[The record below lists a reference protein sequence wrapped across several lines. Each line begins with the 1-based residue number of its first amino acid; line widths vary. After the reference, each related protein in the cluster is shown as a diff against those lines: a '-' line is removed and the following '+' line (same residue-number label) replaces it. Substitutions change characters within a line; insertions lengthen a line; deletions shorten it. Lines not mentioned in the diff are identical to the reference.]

1 MSVPNLE
8 LEHISTENTKII
20 GPVMSQLY
28 VYYNNNTTLYSP
40 EDLHKLHSIYEAKLN
55 LCTRKDIT
63 YYINADDLLK
73 IQSLSNDKNPLNLQI
88 IVPTDNFEGKKRKS
102 SPKESSPK
110 GGSPKLKDSTPK
122 LKDRT
127 KSESPRRKSVSRT
140 TSSDDNSKKIAAKNA
155 VELYGKSYN
164 SMCNKSSPTLS
175 FLSTPEIS
183 TVTFNGIVINNQ
195 IYDITFINDKDNEL
209 FSIFVIEPLGSPN
222 KLLCK
227 GLLDSQVNVELVSKC
242 ASLDYTF
249 EPSPNKESS
258 LEVKPFKFTVYS
270 QTFDNFVVPLYIVI
284 MTDKAECN
292 TKQFVNILEQL
303 FKLVKFE
310 K

>member
-1 MSVPNLE
+1 MSIPNLE
-8 LEHISTENTKII
+8 LENISTENNKII

-40 EDLHKLHSIYEAKLN
+40 EDLQKLHSIYEAKLH
-55 LCTRKDIT
+55 LCNKTDIT

-73 IQSLSNDKNPLNLQI
+73 IQSLSNDKNSTINLQI
-88 IVPTDNFEGKKRKS
+88 IVPNDNYEEKKRKG
-102 SPKESSPK
+102 SPK
-110 GGSPKLKDSTPK
+110 GSPKSKEGSPK

-127 KSESPRRKSVSRT
+127 KSESPRRKSVSR
-140 TSSDDNSKKIAAKNA
+140 SSSADGNSKKIAKSA
-155 VELYGKSYN
+155 VEFYGKSQN
-164 SMCNKSSPTLS
+164 SSCNKSSPTLT
-175 FLSTPEIS
+175 FLNTPDIS
-183 TVTFNGIVINNQ
+183 TVTVNGIVINNKL
-195 IYDITFINDKDNEL
+195 YDVTFINEQDSDL
-209 FSIFVIEPLGSPN
+209 VFSIFVIEPLGSPN

-242 ASLDYTF
+242 DSLDYTL
-249 EPSPNKESS
+249 EPSSNENYLLPRIRSIQYS
-258 LEVKPFKFTVYS
+258 VYS
-270 QTFDNFVVPLYIVI
+270 QTFDNFVVPTYVVFKS
-284 MTDKAECN
+284 DKAECN